1 MKWHPSEMHWM
12 SHRHT
17 PHAHTIQLHPAHWFQ
32 EHPMVGALLLAAL
45 IALLLIGLAT
55 LLETGIKMDTLNP
68 LN

>member
-1 MKWHPSEMHWM
+1 
-12 SHRHT
+12 
-17 PHAHTIQLHPAHWFQ
+17 
-32 EHPMVGALLLAAL
+32 MVGALLLAAL